1 MISCDERQGI
11 HLAYIFYIDGVPLPV
26 APSKMKLS
34 MKNRNGS
41 TTLLSGE
48 EVSILKSPGLTEVS
62 FEALLPQQK
71 YPFGYYPDGFIPAS
85 FYLNRLEK
93 LKKEQKPFQFLVSR
107 VTPEGRLLH
116 DTNLKVSLEDY
127 AVDDDAG
134 EGLDVKV
141 SVRLKEYRAFGLKQV
156 ENTGNSGGAVGSGE
170 TRDSKTPAKS
180 YVVKKGDCLYNI
192 CKAQLGR
199 GDKCWEIAKL
209 NGIQNPNLIY
219 PGQVIVLG

>member
-1 MISCDERQGI
+1 M
-11 HLAYIFYIDGVPLPV
+11 AYIFYIDGVPLPV

-41 TTLLSGE
+41 STLLSGE
-48 EVSILKSPGLTEVS
+48 EVSILKAPGLTEIS
-62 FEALLPQQK
+62 FEAMLPQQK

-85 FYLNRLEK
+85 FYLNRLEA
-93 LKKEQKPFQFLVSR
+93 LKKGQKPFQFLVSR

-127 AVDDDAG
+127 AVSDDAG
-134 EGLDVKV
+134 DGLDVTV
-141 SVRLKEYRAFGLKQV
+141 SIRLKQYRAFGLKEV
-156 ENTGNSGGAVGSGE
+156 AAGSGGAATSGE
-170 TRDSKTPAKS
+170 NRDSKDPAKS

-209 NGIQNPNLIY
+209 NGIKNPNLIY
-219 PGQVIVLG
+219 PGQVIRLG

>member
-1 MISCDERQGI
+1 M
-11 HLAYIFYIDGVPLPV
+11 AYIFYIDGVPLPV

-41 TTLLSGE
+41 STLLSGE
-48 EVSILKSPGLTEVS
+48 EVSILKAPGLTEIS
-62 FEALLPQQK
+62 FEAMLPQQK

-85 FYLNRLEK
+85 FYLNRLEA
-93 LKKEQKPFQFLVSR
+93 LKKGQKPFQFLVSR

-127 AVDDDAG
+127 AVSDDAG
-134 EGLDVKV
+134 DGLDVTV
-141 SVRLKEYRAFGLKQV
+141 SIRLKQYRAFGLKEV
-156 ENTGNSGGAVGSGE
+156 AAGSGGAATSGE
-170 TRDSKTPAKS
+170 TRDSKDPAKS

-209 NGIQNPNLIY
+209 NGIKNPNLIY
-219 PGQVIVLG
+219 PGQVIRLG

>member
-1 MISCDERQGI
+1 M
-11 HLAYIFYIDGVPLPV
+11 AYIFYIDGVPLPV

-41 TTLLSGE
+41 STLLSGE
-48 EVSILKSPGLTEVS
+48 EVSILKAPGLTEIS
-62 FEALLPQQK
+62 FEAMLPQKK
-71 YPFGYYPDGFIPAS
+71 YPFGYYPEGFLPANY
-85 FYLNRLEK
+85 YLNRFEA
-93 LKKEQKPFQFLVSR
+93 LKMGRKPFQFLVSR

-127 AVDDDAG
+127 AVSDDAG
-134 EGLDVKV
+134 EGLDVTV
-141 SVRLKEYRAFGLKQV
+141 SVRLKQYRAYGLK
-156 ENTGNSGGAVGSGE
+156 EISGGANGSGGAASGE
-170 TRDSKTPAKS
+170 ARENKAPVKS

-209 NGIQNPNLIY
+209 NGIKNPNLIY
-219 PGQVIVLG
+219 PGQVIRLG

>member
-1 MISCDERQGI
+1 M
-11 HLAYIFYIDGVPLPV
+11 AYIFYIDGVPLPV

-41 TTLLSGE
+41 STLLSGE
-48 EVSILKSPGLTEVS
+48 EVSILKAPGLTEIS
-62 FEALLPQQK
+62 FEAMLPQQK

-85 FYLNRLEK
+85 FYLNRLEA
-93 LKKEQKPFQFLVSR
+93 LKKGQKPFQFLVSR

-127 AVDDDAG
+127 AVSDDAG
-134 EGLDVKV
+134 DGLDVTV
-141 SVRLKEYRAFGLKQV
+141 SIRLKQYRAFGLKEV
-156 ENTGNSGGAVGSGE
+156 AAGSGGAVTSGE
-170 TRDSKTPAKS
+170 NRDSKDPAKS

-209 NGIQNPNLIY
+209 NGIKNPNLIY
-219 PGQVIVLG
+219 PGQVIRLG